1 MTDSESALQIRLV
14 GPDETGAVWSLQ
26 RAAFVDEAL
35 LYGTPEV
42 PALLDTHDDVSRR
55 IAASD
60 FTLVGIEADRIV
72 GAVSVRDYRPGG
84 TDIERLM
91 VAPDCRLRGIAGE
104 LMAAAEAAIRLSGA
118 ERVQLIVGEL
128 AVDNQRLYERLGYRA
143 EDRFPLESHPLV
155 IVITMGKSLSA
166 GEKRARGFTG
176 QVRLRSSDREL
187 GFVRVKLVVGP
198 EPTSG
203 MPRETSW
210 SGLILGSDY
219 LMWGANHKQLTL
231 EFADGERA
239 DVIVRATGRLVGQNA
254 PPANLTP
261 IYLPDEA
268 HL

>member
-1 MTDSESALQIRLV
+1 LTDSESALQIRLI
-14 GPDETGAVWSLQ
+14 GPDETGALWSLQ

-55 IAASD
+55 IEASD

-84 TDIERLM
+84 ADIERLM
-91 VAPDCRLRGIAGE
+91 VAPDCRQRGIAGE

-143 EDRFPLESHPLV
+143 EDRFPLEGYAHVTL
-155 IVITMGKSLSA
+155 ITMAKPLGP
-166 GEKRARGFTG
+166 GEDALGGFTG
-176 QVRLRSSDREL
+176 QVRLRSADREL
-187 GFVRVKLVVGP
+187 GFVRVKLALGA

-203 MPRETSW
+203 KSRDLPW

-239 DVIVRATGRLVGQNA
+239 DVIVRATGRLIGQNA

-261 IYLPDEA
+261 TDLPDEA
-268 HL
+268 HW